1 MTYPVDD
8 KGNPRVDFV
17 WGHMPIQPD
26 DQRTWTGGMGGAD
39 PVVNQNQ
46 NNQWSNWPAVGS
58 STLNSG
64 WTELSFPTGDGGST
78 RTQTFTWDNHEIAVD
93 NYENYPSFTQGYP
106 YDDIIANVV
115 VPNIIGLSESD
126 AAAALGAAGLGGAGN
141 SYTEGATSAN
151 NGKVYAQRPDAGTL
165 YNQGDIVHFDVY
177 SYTAPTGSISGFN
190 QTVTDEGWTLGPNDA
205 IMYLTG
211 RSNYPVAPNTITVS
225 GSSNSDYNQVW
236 TVNDEANN
244 DSYNTGGT
252 AVWVTPTTPVT
263 ESTSSGGTWTQN

>member
-1 MTYPVDD
+1 MTNPVDD
-8 KGNPRVDFV
+8 LGNPRVDFV
-17 WGHMPIQPD
+17 WGNFPLQPD
-26 DQRTWTGGMGGAD
+26 DQRGTYDNDNQTTDGIWTNY
-39 PVVNQNQ
+39 PT
-46 NNQWSNWPAVGS
+46 VGS
-58 STLNSG
+58 DHLSYG
-64 WTELSFPTGDGGST
+64 WDVLTFPTGDGGNT
-78 RTQTFTWDNHEIAVD
+78 RQQTFTWDNHEIAVD
-93 NYENYPSFTQGYP
+93 NYEQYPGFGGGYP
-106 YDDIIANVV
+106 YDDTIPNVV
-115 VPNIIGLSESD
+115 VPNIIGLSS
-126 AAAALGAAGLGGAGN
+126 AAAGTALGNAGLGGSGN
-141 SYTEGATSAN
+141 SYTEGATLSN
-151 NGKVYAQRPDAGTL
+151 DGKVFAQRPDAGTL

-177 SYTAPTGSISGFN
+177 SYIAPTGSISGFD